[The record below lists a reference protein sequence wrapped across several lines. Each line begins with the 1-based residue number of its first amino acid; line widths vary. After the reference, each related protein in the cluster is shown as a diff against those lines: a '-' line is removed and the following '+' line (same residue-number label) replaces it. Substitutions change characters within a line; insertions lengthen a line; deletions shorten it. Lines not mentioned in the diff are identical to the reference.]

1 MAGIHLRTQRLNL
14 RPLVLG
20 DAAAI
25 HAITSDPA
33 AMRFWDWPAFRDFET
48 TADLVAGQVAEME
61 AGTALYWAVCLE
73 PSGPAIGCCDLSAI
87 ERHHGR
93 AELGFLLQRSHW
105 GRGYAAEAMA
115 AIVDHAFGPEKLD
128 RLWARFHAGNDRSRS
143 LLEKLGFAYEG
154 TLRGHVQR
162 DGVRRD
168 CVIYG
173 RLRS

>member
-1 MAGIHLRTQRLNL
+1 MAGTHLRTRRLSL

-20 DAAAI
+20 DAPAI
-25 HAITSDPA
+25 HAVMSDPE
-33 AMRFWDWPAFRDFET
+33 AMRFWDWPAFQDFET
-48 TADLVAGQVAEME
+48 TADVVAGQVAEIE
-61 AGTALYWAVCLE
+61 AGTALYWAVGLE
-73 PSGPAIGCCDLSAI
+73 PSGTAIGCCDLSAI
-87 ERHHGR
+87 DRHHGR
-93 AELGFLLQRSHW
+93 AELGFLFQRAHW
-105 GRGYAAEAMA
+105 GRGYAAEATA

-154 TLRGHVQR
+154 VLRGHVER
-162 DGVRRD
+162 DGIRRD